1 MRGEFDEP
9 LILSFTPWHF
19 NVSQQL
25 KYHKGIRNFFP
36 ALANL
41 NQMFDIPSNNEE
53 PTHVTRTAWRTD
65 PFTRGCYSYLKVGR
79 YQYKVD
85 PSIDLHWKMFI

>member
-1 MRGEFDEP
+1 
-9 LILSFTPWHF
+9 
-19 NVSQQL
+19 
-25 KYHKGIRNFFP
+25 
-36 ALANL
+36 
-41 NQMFDIPSNNEE
+41 MFDVPSNKEE

-85 PSIDLHWKMFI
+85 PSIDLYRKMFNETY